1 MRAVVLAD
9 RLGRELLPLTDQ
21 TCVAL
26 LLIAGKALIEHAL
39 DDVVRAGIKD
49 VVVVASAHADQVRA
63 LVEDGRRWGLQL
75 AVVQSRGEEQPE
87 ALKKRLPAGSSA
99 ETVWL
104 RGDILRSGSLSEFLK
119 QAEGSHQSVIHG
131 YLGSQFAGVSLTR
144 SGKGRA
150 DLGSLHWP
158 VMARGIPAPESSDVK
173 LEAGTVVRLIS
184 LVEFHQA
191 SLDAI
196 AGNVGNLLIPGKET
210 ALGLT
215 QGRHARVA
223 PQSLKMGV
231 AFVGSG
237 SRVDPSAELH
247 GRVSIADHVMVDK
260 RARLTDTVVLPHTY
274 IGELVDLRN
283 AIIRGN
289 DLIRVD
295 RGTAMRV
302 SDAFLLADLKETTI
316 ALSIEPL
323 VHRLIGLALLLLS
336 LPLWPLAALA
346 AKFESSGPLLVGRRL
361 RGNRVAYGDFGQRE
375 RVEFTAF
382 EWSTRI
388 PLLRYL
394 PRLLAVI
401 NGDLRVVGVEPV
413 TREQAEQRVAEW
425 EKLADSAPAGLI
437 GPTQLRLEGDASDEE
452 RLMSDAFYAAH
463 RSRLGDWKLLI
474 EGLLTLFQSRAWVPR
489 S

>member
-9 RLGRELLPLTDQ
+9 RLGKELLPLTDQ

-26 LLIAGKALIEHAL
+26 LSIAGKTLLEHAL

-49 VVVVASAHADQVRA
+49 VVVIASAHADQVRV
-63 LVEDGRRWGLQL
+63 LVEDGRRWGVELT
-75 AVVQSRGEEQPE
+75 VVQSRGEEEPK
-87 ALKKRLPAGSSA
+87 ALMKRLPANATGA
-99 ETVWL
+99 MVWL
-104 RGDILRSGSLSEFLK
+104 RGDMFRPGLLSEFLR
-119 QAEGSHQSVIHG
+119 QAEGANRPVVHG
-131 YLGSQFAGVSLTR
+131 FHAGQFAGVSLLA
-144 SGKGRA
+144 SGKGKA

-158 VMARGIPAPESSDVK
+158 VMARGIPVPEPSDVK
-173 LEAGTVVRLIS
+173 LDAGKVYRLVS
-184 LVEFHQA
+184 LSEFHQA

-196 AGNVGNLLIPGKET
+196 DGKVANLLIPGKET

-215 QGRHARVA
+215 QGRYARVF

-237 SRVDPSAELH
+237 SRVDASAEFH
-247 GRVSIADHVMVDK
+247 GRVAIADHVMVDK

-323 VHRLIGLALLLLS
+323 IHRLLGVVLLLFS

-346 AKFESSGPLLVGRRL
+346 AKLESSGPMLAGKRL
-361 RGNRVAYGDFGQRE
+361 RGNRVAFGDFGQRE

-382 EWSTRI
+382 EWCTRI

-401 NGDLRVVGVEPV
+401 NGDLRLVGVEPV
-413 TREQAEQRVAEW
+413 TRGQAEQRVAEW

-437 GPTQLRLEGDASDEE
+437 GPTQLRLEFDASEEE

-463 RSRLGDWKLLI
+463 RSRLGDWKLLL
-474 EGLLTLFQSRAWVPR
+474 EGVSILFKSRAWIPR